1 MAAKAEKTEGRPLE
15 PVTAAH
21 LILRHYHH
29 ANDSNDVQVPF
40 TRLCDLCMIYAGH
53 SFNVTGEDPFPGSR
67 IYVTD
72 KGPRYRELT
81 LGNFKK
87 ESLSADADSN
97 SFPVAM
103 HRDGLRRLTR
113 VFMAFGFASEAV
125 LDDMF
130 RGKSSMCQNME
141 IGDRA
146 RIEDIAFYVQAYG
159 EAMQGDIVV
168 N

>member
-1 MAAKAEKTEGRPLE
+1 MPEKPKTEGRPLD

-29 ANDSNDVQVPF
+29 ANDGNEVQVPF
-40 TRLCDLCMIYAGH
+40 TRLCDLCMLYAGH

-67 IYVTD
+67 IYVTE

-87 ESLSADADSN
+87 ESLIADADSN

-103 HRDGLRRLTR
+103 PRDRLKRLTR
-113 VFMAFGFASEAV
+113 VFMAFGFASESD

-130 RGKSSMCQNME
+130 RGAAGMCQNME
-141 IGDRA
+141 IGDRVG
-146 RIEDIAFYVQAYG
+146 IGDIAFYIQAYG
-159 EAMQGDIVV
+159 EALDEDTVV

>member
-1 MAAKAEKTEGRPLE
+1 MPEKPKTEGRPLE

-29 ANDSNDVQVPF
+29 ANDSHEVQVPF
-40 TRLCDLCMIYAGH
+40 TRLCDLCMLYAGH
-53 SFNVTGEDPFPGSR
+53 SFNVTGEDPFPDSR

-72 KGPRYRELT
+72 KGPRYRDLT

-87 ESLSADADSN
+87 ESLSADVDSN
-97 SFPVAM
+97 NFPVAVPKET
-103 HRDGLRRLTR
+103 LRRITR
-113 VFMAFGFASEAV
+113 VFMAFGFASEAD

-130 RGKSSMCQNME
+130 RGAAGMCQNME

-146 RIEDIAFYVQAYG
+146 GIGDIAFYIQAYG
-159 EAMQGDIVV
+159 ESLDEDTVV